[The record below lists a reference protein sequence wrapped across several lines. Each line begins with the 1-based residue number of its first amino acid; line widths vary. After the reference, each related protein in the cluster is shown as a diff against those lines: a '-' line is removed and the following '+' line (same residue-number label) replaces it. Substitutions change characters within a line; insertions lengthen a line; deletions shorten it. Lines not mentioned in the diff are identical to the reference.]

1 MNFEPSVLGAP
12 SFAGRVLASLVRRF
26 SRLVPSGPCYC
37 VCCSKNSPFFLP
49 FAGGTGAALLV
60 NCKLDVVG
68 SDLERYSCP
77 KCESNDRERH
87 LKLYCQKLGIDR
99 LIAGARILHFAPE
112 RHFASYVAAAGPTE
126 HLKADLF
133 PRAADIQKID
143 MLAMPF
149 SSASFDFVI
158 ANHVL
163 EHVADDA
170 RALSEIRRVL
180 RPGGLA
186 ILQTPY
192 SAMLET
198 TFEDAGIVSNEARE
212 HAYGQGDHVRLYGR
226 DIFSRFAA
234 AGFESRVVHHDAALA
249 DFDVTVYGVNPR
261 ESFFLFEC
269 I

>member
-1 MNFEPSVLGAP
+1 MNVEQSTLGAP
-12 SFAGRVLASLVRRF
+12 SFARRVQASLARRF
-26 SRLVPSGPCYC
+26 SRLAPSGPCYC

-49 FAGGTGAALLV
+49 FAGGTGAVPLV
-60 NCKLDVVG
+60 NYKLDVVG

-99 LIAGARILHFAPE
+99 LMAGPRILHFAPE

-133 PRAADIQKID
+133 PSAVDIEKID

-149 SSASFDFVI
+149 SSGSFDLVI

-170 RALSEIRRVL
+170 RALSEIHRVL

-186 ILQTPY
+186 MLQTPY
-192 SAMLET
+192 SAMLQT
-198 TFEDAGIVSNEARE
+198 TFEDIGIVSSEARE
-212 HAYGQGDHVRLYGR
+212 HAYGQDDHVRLYGR
-226 DIFSRFAA
+226 DIFSRIAA
-234 AGFESRVVHHDAALA
+234 AGFESRVAHHDAALI

-261 ESFFLFEC
+261 EPFFLFEC